1 MFRQSTVVEQLSAA
15 GSLYENPVSNRL
27 RPASILVISAWCG
40 VVSGLLEVGTIV
52 LRKQSFDSSKLMGMS
67 RHFVWLIPLTNL
79 CLFVALGFVLCIV
92 VSAWPRPGR
101 WLAARLL
108 CALALLPSL
117 LVAVP
122 QIYGLAWL
130 VVVLGVAV
138 RMAPALE
145 RHAAG
150 FWRLVT
156 VSFPMVLGLVVILA
170 ASLWGG
176 DRIKEWRERTRTL
189 PPQGSSNVLLI
200 VLDAVAA
207 SHLSLHGYDRPTS
220 PTMVELAER
229 GTRFDS
235 AQASSSWT
243 LPSHASML
251 TGRWP
256 HELSAGWKTPLDESY
271 PTLAQFLGAKGYAT
285 AGFIANYEYCASD
298 SGLGRGFT
306 QYHDYIFPMLT
317 AFKMAALVDR
327 PLHGIEWI
335 EDFLENRLDLSIPR
349 LYARHLY
356 WWLVNDRKDAPTVN
370 HQFLDWLSRRQPER
384 PFFAFLNYFDAHW
397 PYRLTP
403 GRIHRF
409 GFGPTNNRQRHL
421 IQNWWSLD
429 KSGISPQDLAFA
441 CSSYDDC
448 VADLDEQIGRLFDE
462 LQGRALLKETWVIIV
477 ADHGESFGEHPG
489 VFSHG
494 TSLYQ
499 TELHVPLVIIPPA
512 SSSPKRIV
520 AETVSLRDVA
530 ATIVDLVGLN
540 DRSPFLGDTL
550 ARFLNGKSAPAHAS
564 SSFTDDALAEV
575 VPNEAMNPDPSPPPV
590 RGWPLAALIESGW
603 SYIRREGDV
612 REELFHLQKDGA
624 EQHNLAADPAARPTL
639 ERMRTALDRLT
650 AGPLL
655 PGRFKP

>member
-1 MFRQSTVVEQLSAA
+1 MFRQSTVVEQLGAA
-15 GSLYENPVSNRL
+15 GSLHEDPVGNRL
-27 RPASILVISAWCG
+27 RPTSILVLSAWCG
-40 VVSGLLEVGTIV
+40 VVSGLFEVGTIV
-52 LRKQSFDSSKLMGMS
+52 MRKQLFDSSKLMGMS
-67 RHFVWLIPLTNL
+67 RNFVWLIPLTNL
-79 CLFVALGFVLCIV
+79 CLFVALGVVLCVV

-108 CALALLPSL
+108 CSLALLPSL
-117 LVAVP
+117 LVAFP

-130 VVVLGVAV
+130 VVVVGVAA
-138 RMAPALE
+138 RLAPALE
-145 RHAAG
+145 YRAAG
-150 FWRLVT
+150 FGRVVRISL
-156 VSFPMVLGLVVILA
+156 PMVLGIVAILA
-170 ASLWGG
+170 ASLWGR
-176 DRIKEWRERTRTL
+176 DQIKEWRERTRTL
-189 PPQGSSNVLLI
+189 PPPGSSNVLLI

-207 SHLSLHGYDRPTS
+207 SHLNLHGYERATS

-256 HELSAGWKTPLDESY
+256 HELSAGWKTPLDQTY
-271 PTLAQFLGAKGYAT
+271 PTMAEFLAAKGYAT
-285 AGFIANYEYCASD
+285 AGFVANYEYCASD
-298 SGLGRGFT
+298 SGLGRGFA
-306 QYHDYIFPMLT
+306 QYHDYIFPKLT

-370 HQFLDWLSRRQPER
+370 RQFLDWLSRRQPER

-409 GFGPTNNRQRHL
+409 GFGPTNHRQRHL
-421 IQNWWSLD
+421 IQNWWSVD
-429 KSGISPQDLAFA
+429 KSRISPQDVAFA

-462 LQGRALLKETWVIIV
+462 LEGRAVLKETWVIIA

-520 AETVSLRDVA
+520 GETVSLRDLA
-530 ATIVDLVGLN
+530 ATIVDLAGSY
-540 DRSPFLGDTL
+540 DRSPFPGESL
-550 ARFLNGKSAPAHAS
+550 ARFWNGKSATARANAS
-564 SSFTDDALAEV
+564 FNDDALAEV

-590 RGWPLAALIESGW
+590 RGWPLAALIEKGW

-612 REELFHLQKDGA
+612 REELFHLQQDGG
-624 EQHNLAADPAARPTL
+624 EQQNLAADPVARSTL
-639 ERMRTALDRLT
+639 EQMRTALDRLT

-655 PGRFKP
+655 PRRFKP